1 MGQLCGAVRVLT
13 HHQLQSRNSVVH
25 AASRIDAGRNGVA
38 DIFCGDRFARKAH
51 LFQQRFQTRTVRV
64 LQLAQARL
72 DKGAVFA
79 GKRHHVRHSTHS
91 GKVAAVVQHFFRRA
105 AIQCGT
111 QLERH
116 ARTAQA
122 LEGTG
127 VVLTT
132 GVYHGNG
139 LGQSFRRQMMVGND
153 QVNAQFS
160 GIIGFFH
167 SRNAVIHRHD
177 QLAALIVAL
186 VQPTLVIPFQKDH
199 ILAVVIYNITQ
210 ELEYLNIFDATIEII
225 TNEDIKFVVLHLTK
239 VFT

>member
-116 ARTAQA
+116 ARTA
-122 LEGTG
+122 
-127 VVLTT
+127 
-132 GVYHGNG
+132 
-139 LGQSFRRQMMVGND
+139 
-153 QVNAQFS
+153 
-160 GIIGFFH
+160 
-167 SRNAVIHRHD
+167 
-177 QLAALIVAL
+177 
-186 VQPTLVIPFQKDH
+186 
-199 ILAVVIYNITQ
+199 
-210 ELEYLNIFDATIEII
+210 
-225 TNEDIKFVVLHLTK
+225 
-239 VFT
+239 